1 MPAMTQIG
9 SNGIVFKSHLQNL
22 GENGGGDMTIAEIK
36 DLKVDLQESLAVQ
49 IDAFQKKTGLTVEEI
64 NISHNGRLA
73 EDQVVVEV
81 KTYL

>member
-9 SNGIVFKSHLQNL
+9 SNEIVFKDHLQNF

-36 DLKVDLQESLAVQ
+36 DSKADLQESLAVQ
-49 IDAFQKKTGLTVEEI
+49 IDAFQKKTELTVEEI